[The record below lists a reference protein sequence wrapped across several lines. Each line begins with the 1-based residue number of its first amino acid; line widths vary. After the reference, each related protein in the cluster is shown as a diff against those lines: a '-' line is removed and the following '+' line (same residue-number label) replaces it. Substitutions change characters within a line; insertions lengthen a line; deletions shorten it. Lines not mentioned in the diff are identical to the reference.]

1 MSVRFS
7 DHGARARQPARS
19 GSSSGLP
26 LRLLDVSSWAG
37 PAGFALRLPRLHPFV
52 LARRS
57 SSPSPRSAFAFRPA
71 LRKYLPCWFSR
82 STRFRRLVAA
92 ESSCSSALHF
102 AGGSSRA
109 RGVVF
114 FGSGSFVLHVSL
126 LLALR
131 GYGLYVRLY
140 SGGEPA
146 LFWRLSALRRSSRA
160 LYQFVRRRFI
170 FRSRT
175 TAVGWGGAR
184 CPLLSRPTALLISP
198 VTATR
203 HPSCVSPCGLRG
215 FFPLAFQLCA
225 ALVFHPRCWELLNV
239 GCRTWGLQ
247 EGRVPVRMA
256 HRHWRWRCGVGS
268 CCPLACLPCAVVSF
282 CVPALLL
289 SARAHPAY
297 PVSPK
302 RSLSFPVS
310 GGLSLDLLLVSLSL
324 FLFPGGFLLLSG

>member
-1 MSVRFS
+1 MALKRSAPLFSCSLSVRSPAVHFS
-7 DHGARARQPARS
+7 VPHHGR
-19 GSSSGLP
+19 GLGRCQMPSP
-26 LRLLDVSSWAG
+26 LAAYSVADFTSYGDAAPFVC
-37 PAGFALRLPRLHPFV
+37 FALRI
-52 LARRS
+52 A
-57 SSPSPRSAFAFRPA
+57 
-71 LRKYLPCWFSR
+71 
-82 STRFRRLVAA
+82 
-92 ESSCSSALHF
+92 
-102 AGGSSRA
+102 
-109 RGVVF
+109 
-114 FGSGSFVLHVSL
+114 
-126 LLALR
+126 
-131 GYGLYVRLY
+131 
-140 SGGEPA
+140 
-146 LFWRLSALRRSSRA
+146 
-160 LYQFVRRRFI
+160 
-170 FRSRT
+170 
-175 TAVGWGGAR
+175 
-184 CPLLSRPTALLISP
+184 
-198 VTATR
+198 
-203 HPSCVSPCGLRG
+203 G

-256 HRHWRWRCGVGS
+256 HRHWRWRGGVGS